1 MVDYSDEE
9 IGWARLLHFI
19 AASFSAV
26 GSLCVI
32 VSHWKDK
39 GRAVFPLR
47 LAYYLSTSDFLLAIS
62 GLISAAALPSL
73 DADLDDMNS
82 TACFIQDLFGSLWI
96 CSYLLGSAQAESFI
110 VNYSLFLNIH
120 FRSCWF
126 QVGMNE
132 ERNSLSCFIGV
143 GVFFFKSSSILWT
156 AAISYTV
163 YRMLICLDTQV
174 HRFEKYFHAMCWGVP
189 FLFIVIF
196 MAADMI
202 GPVELFCYI
211 KTEYFT
217 TAAFCFALIVIGV
230 CVFDVT
236 MYVKIY
242 KGIQDHTDNATE
254 LLIPSK
260 MYNAYEQKVLK
271 RIMMIVVVFFAT
283 YSWMLLYLIL
293 IVVETPF
300 NYYLIYLDQTFMP
313 LEGFWNS
320 LVYGDNKRMRKRLG
334 LPVTNRSSD
343 D

>member
-82 TACFIQDLFGSLWI
+82 TACFIQ
-96 CSYLLGSAQAESFI
+96 
-110 VNYSLFLNIH
+110 
-120 FRSCWF
+120 
-126 QVGMNE
+126 
-132 ERNSLSCFIGV
+132 GV